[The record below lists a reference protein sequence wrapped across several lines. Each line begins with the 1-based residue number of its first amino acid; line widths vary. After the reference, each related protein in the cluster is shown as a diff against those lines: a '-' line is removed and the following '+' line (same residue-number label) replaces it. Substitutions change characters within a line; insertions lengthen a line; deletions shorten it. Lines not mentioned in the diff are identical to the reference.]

1 MKKLSLLFTAFIMA
15 IFSVVAQE
23 QEVAIECDWGVL
35 SGSVVVPDGG
45 SDVAV
50 LVVAGSGPTDR
61 NGNSGAGLNTY
72 SYKML
77 SDELAKAGIAVMRY
91 DKRGVGLST
100 LKDIDSYVD
109 VVFEDFVA
117 DAARCVEY
125 LHTVGFKRVVVAGH
139 SEGGAIALHLALRE
153 DIEVDSLVLLSA
165 AGFPMDRILNAQLS
179 AQLVPQYL
187 GLMMTATNIIQRIK
201 RGEEV
206 ALESIPKELL
216 SLFHPSVQKFLHSSM
231 NFDPAELIS
240 RVEQPVLI
248 VSGGRDIQVT
258 KENGEHLLLRA
269 KRGEYIC
276 FENMTHILKDANTS
290 DRIEQIMGVYTNS
303 NLHLTEGLS
312 EAIVKFINR

>member
-1 MKKLSLLFTAFIMA
+1 MKRFIL
-15 IFSVVAQE
+15 SVVALIAAIGVVMAQE

-35 SGSVVVPDGG
+35 SGSLVVPNGG

-77 SDELAKAGIAVMRY
+77 SDELVKAGVAVMRY

-100 LKDIDSYVD
+100 LKDVGSDAD

-125 LHTVGFKRVVVAGH
+125 LHAAGFERVVVAGH

-153 DIEVDSLVLLSA
+153 GVEVDSLVLLSA
-165 AGFPMDRILNAQLS
+165 AGFPMDKILNAQLS

-206 ALESIPKELL
+206 ALESVPKELL
-216 SLFHPSVQKFLHSSM
+216 SLFHPSVQKFLCSSM
-231 NFDPAELIS
+231 AFDPAELIS

-258 KENGEHLLLRA
+258 KENAVQLLSKA
-269 KRGEYIC
+269 KRGEHIN
-276 FENMTHILKDANTS
+276 FENMTHILKDADTS
-290 DRIEQIMGVYTNS
+290 DRIEQLMGVYTNS
-303 NLHLTEGLS
+303 NLRLTEGLTA
-312 EAIVKFINR
+312 AIVKFINR